1 MIKWMVA
8 ALFFVAILADIY
20 IYRSVIRYCFRR
32 LFARIAYI
40 IFALLTDATAIVAFL
55 LMSFAGD
62 GSSAK
67 MVAVMWLV
75 WAFILTSVP
84 KLLYGLGGFL
94 DFSVKLVVRRRSIVF
109 RIFFTVLS
117 VAIAVTMVCG
127 ATVGR
132 TKLRV
137 EVVEICSE
145 RVPEA
150 FDGYRL
156 VQISDIH
163 TGTTTG
169 AEKRLTRL
177 VEKIASLSP
186 DMVVHTG
193 DLVNISGTEL
203 TPEIMDILS
212 LTDAPDGVFSVWGNH
227 DLGFYL
233 RDEEESIEDNF
244 VRLAG
249 KVREMGWRV
258 LADESVWIGRGGDS
272 ILLSGVN
279 FPTDGHHNG
288 LNSALAG
295 ADIGATFA
303 GVDRDPFS
311 IVLAHTPQM
320 WSDITDRGFGD
331 LTLSGHTHAMQ
342 MKFRLFGREWSPAEY
357 MYSEWSGK
365 YSKEGGKKNV
375 LYVNDGIGCVGYPMR
390 IGARPE
396 VTLIVL
402 KRCE

>member
-1 MIKWMVA
+1 MV
-8 ALFFVAILADIY
+8 V
-20 IYRSVIRYCFRR
+20 
-32 LFARIAYI
+32 
-40 IFALLTDATAIVAFL
+40 
-55 LMSFAGD
+55 
-62 GSSAK
+62 
-67 MVAVMWLV
+67 VMWLV
-75 WAFILTSVP
+75 WAFILANIP
-84 KLLYGLGGFL
+84 KLLYSVGGASDFL
-94 DFSVKLVVRRRSIVF
+94 ARLISRRRSIFF
-109 RIFFTVLS
+109 RGLAAALS
-117 VAIAVTMVCG
+117 LAIVVTMICG
-127 ATVGR
+127 ASAGR
-132 TKLRV
+132 TRLRV
-137 EVVEICSE
+137 EHLEICSE
-145 RVPEA
+145 RVPAA

-163 TGTTTG
+163 IGTMTG
-169 AEKRLTRL
+169 AEKQLTRL
-177 VEKIASLSP
+177 VETIASLEG
-186 DMVVHTG
+186 DIVVHTG
-193 DLVNISGTEL
+193 DLVNLSNTEL
-203 TPEIMDILS
+203 TPEIMEILS
-212 LTDAPDGVFSVWGNH
+212 CVGAPDGVYSVWGNH

-233 RDEEESIEDNF
+233 RGGEAASIEDNF
-244 VRLAG
+244 FRLAA

-258 LADESVWIGRGGDS
+258 LADESTWIERGGDS

-288 LNSALAG
+288 RNSTLAG

-303 GVDRDPFS
+303 GINSDPFS

-357 MYSEWSGK
+357 LYSEWSGE